1 MEETRR
7 NNEIKM
13 ATAVYGQCHAV
24 RKKGGEETEEEVLR
38 KDRQTDRQTALV
50 A

>member
-1 MEETRR
+1 MEQSRR
-7 NNEIKM
+7 NVIKM

-24 RKKGGEETEEEVLR
+24 RKKREEKETEEELR
-38 KDRQTDRQTALV
+38 KDRQTYRQTGLV